1 MHKYQDDSYG
11 TIILPDTGDEYDLS
25 EYDVWP
31 VDDGCYEDD
40 GRVITIALYPK
51 KEEYQLMQKIKGYGE
66 IRVPIGDNYRELWY
80 IIEDFDIEIIGWDD
94 GEGGRY
100 NPYPIFKLTR
110 RKDEDYE
117 TTAED

>member
-11 TIILPDTGDEYDLS
+11 TIILPDTGEEYDLS

-31 VDDGCYEDD
+31 VDDSYQDD

-51 KEEYQLMQKIKGYGE
+51 KEERQLMQETKGYGE
-66 IRVPIGDNYRELWY
+66 IRVPLDNNYKELWY
-80 IIEDFDIEIIGWDD
+80 DIEDFDIEIIGWDD

-110 RKDEDYE
+110 RKDEDNGE
-117 TTAED
+117 